1 MYMFVVFISYF
12 YYKGYSAVCQFIV
25 SVVFRLFTALDLSYN
40 VIKDNF
46 FVVCRKEFSMEAKS
60 PSLRKNPSRETCEGI
75 IRRILMTEV
84 LEKGKNEHFRTA
96 ADFMKYF
103 ESLYPASDALTK
115 QVQRAIR
122 SLNMPKDELGYFIPN
137 KTAEQLAHEQE
148 LTYILKKANAD
159 VCRMDDYQPLFLKAD
174 DAVSSYMLSRIT
186 DSPLFQGKYLTAH
199 TVSGGILFYT
209 KNPNQL
215 EILLKSLIVR

>member
-1 MYMFVVFISYF
+1 
-12 YYKGYSAVCQFIV
+12 
-25 SVVFRLFTALDLSYN
+25 
-40 VIKDNF
+40 
-46 FVVCRKEFSMEAKS
+46 
-60 PSLRKNPSRETCEGI
+60 
-75 IRRILMTEV
+75 MTEV

-137 KTAEQLAHEQE
+137 KTAEQLEQEQE
-148 LTYILKKANAD
+148 LTYIFKKANAD

-199 TVSGGILFYT
+199 TVPGGILFYT

-215 EILLKSLIVR
+215 EIHAEELNCQINLSSFFHVHNAKNDNIQHGILSFFISLYYLLRLLRRLGLLFICRNCSLRFLRTSRLCRII

>member
-1 MYMFVVFISYF
+1 
-12 YYKGYSAVCQFIV
+12 
-25 SVVFRLFTALDLSYN
+25 
-40 VIKDNF
+40 
-46 FVVCRKEFSMEAKS
+46 MEAKS

-137 KTAEQLAHEQE
+137 KTAEQVGLVAIDNVIASYPAWS
-148 LTYILKKANAD
+148 LPMIIFFCVFIL
-159 VCRMDDYQPLFLKAD
+159 CIFL
-174 DAVSSYMLSRIT
+174 SM
-186 DSPLFQGKYLTAH
+186 
-199 TVSGGILFYT
+199 
-209 KNPNQL
+209 
-215 EILLKSLIVR
+215 IV

>member
-1 MYMFVVFISYF
+1 
-12 YYKGYSAVCQFIV
+12 
-25 SVVFRLFTALDLSYN
+25 
-40 VIKDNF
+40 
-46 FVVCRKEFSMEAKS
+46 MEAKS

-137 KTAEQLAHEQE
+137 KTAEQLAQEQE
-148 LTYILKKANAD
+148 LTYIFKKASVFKSGRCCLLLHAF
-159 VCRMDDYQPLFLKAD
+159 PHHGLP
-174 DAVSSYMLSRIT
+174 S
-186 DSPLFQGKYLTAH
+186 
-199 TVSGGILFYT
+199 VSGKI
-209 KNPNQL
+209 
-215 EILLKSLIVR
+215 SDRAHCVRRHSFLHKEPEST

>member
-1 MYMFVVFISYF
+1 MFVVFIAYF

-103 ESLYPASDALTK
+103 ESLYPASDALTN
-115 QVQRAIR
+115 RCSAP
-122 SLNMPKDELGYFIPN
+122 SAL
-137 KTAEQLAHEQE
+137 
-148 LTYILKKANAD
+148 
-159 VCRMDDYQPLFLKAD
+159 
-174 DAVSSYMLSRIT
+174 
-186 DSPLFQGKYLTAH
+186 
-199 TVSGGILFYT
+199 
-209 KNPNQL
+209 
-215 EILLKSLIVR
+215 